1 MIVIGGSGHV
11 GSYLVPA
18 LVELGHEVVN
28 VSRGSAKPY
37 RPHFSWNAIENVAL
51 DRAAEEKSGQFGA
64 KIAKLCPDIVV
75 DISFDLSS
83 LQHLIEALRGKVEH
97 YLFCSSIGDG

>member
-1 MIVIGGSGHV
+1 MSRIIVIGGSGHV

-18 LVELGHEVVN
+18 LELGHGVVN

-51 DRAAEEKSGQFGA
+51 DRAAEEKRGQFGT
-64 KIAKLCPDIVV
+64 KIAKLRP
-75 DISFDLSS
+75 
-83 LQHLIEALRGKVEH
+83 LQLAASHRSAARQG
-97 YLFCSSIGDG
+97 